1 MPDVKQYVSEWVNI
15 EERFLNEI
23 TLEDIE
29 FEDAARQRIENAIT
43 EMSLG
48 GEAGGKAEQ
57 PAIVE
62 SELPCHGFWVE
73 DTKDLVLCIW
83 SEIESTALIIPEDG
97 WRVARTGML
106 H

>member
-1 MPDVKQYVSEWVNI
+1 MTDVKEYVSEWVNI
-15 EERFLNEI
+15 EERRLNEI

-29 FEDAARQRIENAIT
+29 FEDAARQRIENTIT
-43 EMSLG
+43 EMTPG
-48 GEAGGKAEQ
+48 GDSGSKAKQ
-57 PAIVE
+57 AAIAD

-83 SEIESTALIIPEDG
+83 SEIESTALIIPQDG